1 MCPFSLGHAYLTPAG
16 GPVHAMS
23 DFADPTF
30 DHVSNNT
37 HVNDDSILEIILD
50 SIQINSIV
58 ALPVAALHRLKPANA
73 YVSGVHDQH
82 FTCQRT
88 QTTLV
93 AGGSAMVQRS
103 ASTSRGLM
111 ASPVGIFTDLIMG
124 NDAVMNHQKC
134 DWARR
139 SLRAQSR
146 NTACFQGIYGY
157 LPVPGLLPPPAP
169 PLPGPLGLSPLLPG
183 ASFASPPAE
192 VAASACARNFNR
204 SGWS

>member
-1 MCPFSLGHAYLTPAG
+1 MPFQSWPCLPDPRW

-30 DHVSNNT
+30 DHVSNHT
-37 HVNDDSILEIILD
+37 RVNDDSILEIILD

-58 ALPVAALHRLKPANA
+58 ALPVAAICKPRSANA

-103 ASTSRGLM
+103 ASASRGLM
-111 ASPVGIFTDLIMG
+111 GSSAGIFADLIMG
-124 NDAVMNHQKC
+124 NRPVMNHQKC
-134 DWARR
+134 DWAHR

-146 NTACFQGIYGY
+146 NMACF
-157 LPVPGLLPPPAP
+157 
-169 PLPGPLGLSPLLPG
+169 
-183 ASFASPPAE
+183 
-192 VAASACARNFNR
+192 
-204 SGWS
+204 

>member
-1 MCPFSLGHAYLTPAG
+1 
-16 GPVHAMS
+16 MS

-50 SIQINSIV
+50 SIQFNSIV
-58 ALPVAALHRLKPANA
+58 ALPVAAVCGPKSANA

-103 ASTSRGLM
+103 ASTSRGLRGSS
-111 ASPVGIFTDLIMG
+111 AGIFTDLIMG
-124 NDAVMNHQKC
+124 NRPVMNHQKC

-146 NTACFQGIYGY
+146 NMAGF
-157 LPVPGLLPPPAP
+157 
-169 PLPGPLGLSPLLPG
+169 
-183 ASFASPPAE
+183 
-192 VAASACARNFNR
+192 
-204 SGWS
+204 

>member
-1 MCPFSLGHAYLTPAG
+1 
-16 GPVHAMS
+16 VHAMS
-23 DFADPTF
+23 DFANPTF

-58 ALPVAALHRLKPANA
+58 ALPVAALYRLKPANA

-111 ASPVGIFTDLIMG
+111 ASPAGIFADLIMG
-124 NDAVMNHQKC
+124 IALLLTTKNKDGRARDA
-134 DWARR
+134 RP
-139 SLRAQSR
+139 S
-146 NTACFQGIYGY
+146 NTRLQA
-157 LPVPGLLPPPAP
+157 
-169 PLPGPLGLSPLLPG
+169 
-183 ASFASPPAE
+183 
-192 VAASACARNFNR
+192 
-204 SGWS
+204 